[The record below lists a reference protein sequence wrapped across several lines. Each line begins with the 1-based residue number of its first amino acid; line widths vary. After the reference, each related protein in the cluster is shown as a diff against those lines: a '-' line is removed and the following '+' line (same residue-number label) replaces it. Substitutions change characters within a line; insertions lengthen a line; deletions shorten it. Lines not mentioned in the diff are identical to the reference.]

1 MLPNEERESPVG
13 QLGYAQFRLRED
25 VNSCREDAIME
36 PVGEGQPIDTGDDE
50 ADEEIDEEGDV
61 L

>member
-1 MLPNEERESPVG
+1 MG

-25 VNSCREDAIME
+25 VNSWREDATME

>member
-1 MLPNEERESPVG
+1 MLPNEHSESPVG

-25 VNSCREDAIME
+25 VNSWRDALIMDPE
-36 PVGEGQPIDTGDDE
+36 GEGQPIDMGDDE
-50 ADEEIDEEGDV
+50 ADEDGDV

>member
-1 MLPNEERESPVG
+1 VLPNEERESPVG

-25 VNSCREDAIME
+25 VNSWREDATME